1 MSFSPPE
8 TSCRQLPL
16 RCQVPTRHHIPHIR
30 KFASLFRGLRALDE
44 RENCASAALHRATAA
59 EMAGLKLAIG

>member
-16 RCQVPTRHHIPHIR
+16 RCQVPTRRHIPHIR
-30 KFASLFRGLRALDE
+30 KFTSLFRDLCALDE
-44 RENCASAALHRATAA
+44 SDIALLPLSI
-59 EMAGLKLAIG
+59 GLQPQRWLD